1 MSKKIIKNEKKGID
15 RAGAMSI
22 RSSKDTKKKR
32 NCRKMRGKKEKKSTG
47 KVEREPENI

>member
-1 MSKKIIKNEKKGID
+1 MKKKEQIEQEQCLYDLVKIQ
-15 RAGAMSI
+15 
-22 RSSKDTKKKR
+22 KKR